1 MLRASYYYN
10 FTVLVYYIYS
20 HYNKY
25 SYGGFRYKSSLYNHR
40 MHLLSLISCYCTLIY
55 NNDVVLLCFICN
67 HHKTLLISQIIITKI
82 CLSHK
87 FQINYFLL
95 FLKAIFPLQTLNPLP
110 FQKLRLSR
118 RRKKRRPHGA
128 KIERRGYIVVRPI
141 MQSITTTET

>member
-67 HHKTLLISQIIITKI
+67 HHKTLLISQIIITKL
-82 CLSHK
+82 CLYHK
-87 FQINYFLL
+87 FKINSSLTFS
-95 FLKAIFPLQTLNPLP
+95 KAIFTADNLINHLLISPIT
-110 FQKLRLSR
+110 QKQQKFKGSHTENILKYRALS
-118 RRKKRRPHGA
+118 G
-128 KIERRGYIVVRPI
+128 VR
-141 MQSITTTET
+141 